1 MPTGPEGADAEADS
15 CPGLLPSADGLFI
28 HRRENLAGVLQGL
41 DESRRVHL
49 VDQGPDFH
57 LTHVPHERCDAEAF
71 EHLWKVS
78 KPDFC
83 HHAEQVLTRRF
94 KGNAWPVGR
103 TNVGALL
110 QL

>member
-1 MPTGPEGADAEADS
+1 MH
-15 CPGLLPSADGLFI
+15 F
-28 HRRENLAGVLQGL
+28 
-41 DESRRVHL
+41 

-57 LTHVPHERCDAEAF
+57 LTHGPDELCDAEAF
-71 EHLWKVS
+71 EHFWKVS

-83 HHAEQVLTRRF
+83 HLAEQVLPRRF